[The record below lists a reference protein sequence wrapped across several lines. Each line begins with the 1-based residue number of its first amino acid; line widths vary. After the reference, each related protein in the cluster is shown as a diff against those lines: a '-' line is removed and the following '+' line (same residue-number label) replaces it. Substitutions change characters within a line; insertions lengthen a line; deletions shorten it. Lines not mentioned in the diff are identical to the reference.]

1 MNLLYTAEVT
11 GTAGR
16 NGHIKSSDGVLDMD
30 VRMPQS
36 LGGPKDGQFTNPEQ
50 LFAAGY
56 ASCFGGAIMVASK
69 ILNANGADAEVTT
82 KVHLGKN
89 AEGGFGLAVEIHAKF
104 PHLDI
109 ETSTQV
115 LEKAHQI
122 CPYSVA
128 TRGNIEVKLIVVA

>member
-1 MNLLYTAEVT
+1 MELLYTAEVT

-16 NGHIKSSDGVLDMD
+16 SGHVKSSDGVLDID

-56 ASCFGGAIMVASK
+56 AACFGGAIMAAAK
-69 ILNANGADAEVTT
+69 ILTVNGADAEVTA
-82 KVHLGKN
+82 KVHLGKT
-89 AEGGFGLAVEIHAKF
+89 AAGGFGLSAELHVKF
-104 PHLDI
+104 PHLD
-109 ETSTQV
+109 EQTGMQV
-115 LEKAHQI
+115 LEKAHEI

-128 TRGNIEVKLIVVA
+128 TRGNMEVKLVVV

>member
-1 MNLLYTAEVT
+1 MNLLYTAQVT

-16 NGHIKSSDGVLDMD
+16 SGHIKSSDGVLDMD

-56 ASCFGGAIMVASK
+56 ASCFGGAIMAASK
-69 ILNANGADAEVTT
+69 ILNVNGAEAEVTT

-89 AEGGFGLAVEIHAKF
+89 AEGGFGLAVEMHVRF
-104 PHLDI
+104 PHLDK
-109 ETSTQV
+109 ETSTEV

-128 TRGNIEVKLIVVA
+128 TRGNIEVKLIVID